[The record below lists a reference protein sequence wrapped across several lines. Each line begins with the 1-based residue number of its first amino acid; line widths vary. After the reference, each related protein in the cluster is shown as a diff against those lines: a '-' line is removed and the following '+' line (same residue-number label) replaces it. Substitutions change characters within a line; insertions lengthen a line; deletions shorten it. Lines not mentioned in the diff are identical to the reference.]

1 MADNPA
7 NPDTPLIFDG
17 HNDIL
22 LRLWRKPAPER
33 LRAFVEGDGE
43 GHLDLPRMLRG
54 GFGGGMFAI
63 FVPSPDF
70 GEADALMDAPS
81 YDVPLPP
88 PLTREHALAVSREMA
103 GLLVAMA
110 DASAGRMR
118 LCLTAADIRA
128 AMGAGAVAAVMHM
141 EGAEA
146 IGADLDGLEAFHA
159 LGLRSLGPVWS
170 RPTAFGHGVPFRF
183 PAGPDI
189 GPGLTDAGRAL
200 VKACNRLKIMVDLSH
215 LNEAGFWDAA
225 RISDAPLVATH
236 SNVAALCPSSR
247 NLTERQLHAIRDS
260 GGMVGVNFATSFLR
274 ADGRKNPDTALGVML
289 DHVEALIAALGE
301 DHVGFGSDFDGATIP
316 RAIGDAAGLGALRA
330 AMRAR
335 GYGAAL
341 IDKLAH
347 GAWLGVLARTIG

>member
-1 MADNPA
+1 MADT
-7 NPDTPLIFDG
+7 TPLFFDG

-22 LRLWRKPAPER
+22 LRLWRMPASER
-33 LRAFVEGDGE
+33 LRAWAQGDGE
-43 GHLDLPRMLRG
+43 GHLDLPRMLAG

-70 GEADALMDAPS
+70 GEADALMNAPG

-88 PLTREHALAVSREMA
+88 PLTRETALTVAREMA
-103 GLLVAMA
+103 ELLIAMA
-110 DASAGRMR
+110 AASEGRMR
-118 LCLTAADIRA
+118 LCMTAADIRA
-128 AMGAGAVAAVMHM
+128 AMAAGAVAAVMHM

-146 IGADLDGLEAFHA
+146 IGADLDGLEAFHG

-170 RPTAFGHGVPFRF
+170 RPTVFGHGVPFRF
-183 PAGPDI
+183 PSGPDI
-189 GPGLTDAGRAL
+189 GPGLTNAGRAL
-200 VKACNRLKIMVDLSH
+200 VKECNRLRIMVDVSH
-215 LNEAGFWDAA
+215 LNEAGFWDVAKL
-225 RISDAPLVATH
+225 SDAPLVATH
-236 SNVAALCPSSR
+236 SNVAALCASSR
-247 NLTERQLHAIRDS
+247 NLTARQLHAIRDS

-274 ADGRKNPDTALGVML
+274 ADGQKNPDTALSVLL

-316 RAIGDAAGLGALRA
+316 QAIGDVAGLGALRA

-335 GYGAAL
+335 GYGAPL

-347 GAWLGVLARTIG
+347 GNWLGVLARTLG

>member
-1 MADNPA
+1 MADA
-7 NPDTPLIFDG
+7 QVTDDSPLFFDG

-33 LRAFVEGDGE
+33 LRAWADGDGE

-70 GEADALMDAPS
+70 GTADAQMSAPS

-88 PLTREHALAVSREMA
+88 PLSREHALAVSREMA
-103 GLLVAMA
+103 GLLIDMA
-110 DASAGRMR
+110 AASQGRMR
-118 LCLTAADIRA
+118 LCLSAADIRA
-128 AMGAGAVAAVMHM
+128 AMAAGAVAAVMHI

-146 IGADLDGLEAFHA
+146 IGPDLDGLEAFHA

-183 PAGPDI
+183 PSGPDI

-200 VKACNRLKIMVDLSH
+200 VKECNRLKIMVDLSH
-215 LNEAGFWDAA
+215 LNEAGFWDVA
-225 RISDAPLVATH
+225 RLSDAPLVATH
-236 SNVAALCPSSR
+236 SNVNALCPSSR

-274 ADGRKNPDTALGVML
+274 SDGQKNPDTALEVML
-289 DHVEALIAALGE
+289 AHVDALIAALGE

-316 RAIGDAAGLGALRA
+316 RSIGDAAGLGALRA

-335 GYGAAL
+335 GYDEPL
-341 IDKLAH
+341 IAKLAH
-347 GAWLGVLARTIG
+347 ENWLGVLGRTIG

>member
-1 MADNPA
+1 MADAPVNPVG
-7 NPDTPLIFDG
+7 PLFFDG

-33 LRAFVEGDGE
+33 LRAFVGGDGE
-43 GHLDLPRMLRG
+43 GHLDLPRMLKG

-70 GEADALMDAPS
+70 STADALMDAPS
-81 YDVPLPP
+81 YDVPPPP
-88 PLTREHALAVSREMA
+88 PLDRAHALAVAREMA
-103 GLLVAMA
+103 GLLADMA
-110 DASAGRMR
+110 DASGGRMR
-118 LCLTAADIRA
+118 LCLSASEVRA
-128 AMGAGAVAAVMHM
+128 AMAAGAVAAVMHM

-170 RPTAFGHGVPFRF
+170 RPTVFGHGVPFRF
-183 PAGPDI
+183 PSGPDI

-200 VKACNRLKIMVDLSH
+200 VKACNGLRIMVDLSH
-215 LNEAGFWDAA
+215 LNEAGFWDVAKL
-225 RISDAPLVATH
+225 SDAPLVATH
-236 SNVAALCPSSR
+236 SNVGALCAASR
-247 NLTERQLHAIRDS
+247 NLTERQLHAIRDT

-274 ADGRKNPDTALGVML
+274 ADGRKNPDTALAVML
-289 DHVEALIAALGE
+289 EHVDALIAALGE

-316 RAIGDAAGLGALRA
+316 RAIGDVAGLGALRA
-330 AMRAR
+330 AMLAR

-341 IDKLAH
+341 IDKLAREN
-347 GAWLGVLARTIG
+347 WLGVLARTLG